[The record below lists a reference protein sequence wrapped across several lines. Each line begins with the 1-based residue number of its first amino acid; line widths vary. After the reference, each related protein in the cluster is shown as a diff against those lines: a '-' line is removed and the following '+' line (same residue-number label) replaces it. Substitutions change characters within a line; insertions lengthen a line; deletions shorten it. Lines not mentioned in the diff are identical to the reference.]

1 MPSKSNYQASNIQ
14 VLQGL
19 EAVRKRP
26 AMYIG
31 STDRNGLHHIFTEI
45 LDNSVDEA
53 IGGYCTRIWVT
64 LHKDGSLSVKDNGR
78 GIPVETHA
86 QTKVST
92 LETVMT
98 NLHAGGKFEEG
109 AYKVS
114 GGLHGVGMKCT
125 NALSEWMITT
135 VQRDG
140 GKFQQEYKRGI
151 PQYPVKQ
158 IGKSKLTGTEHR
170 FMPDDQIFTEVDF
183 EFKEIVKKCRQH
195 AYLTAGLRISVR
207 DERVEE
213 GKEPKIFELYFEDGI
228 KSYVL
233 FMNIDEK
240 FVNEDPFYVKKENE
254 GVLVEAAIQY
264 TNAMDENVKCYTN
277 NIINPEGGTHLSG
290 FRTALTSA
298 INTYAQKSDL
308 LKGLTTS
315 LSGDDVRE
323 GLTAVISVKVA
334 NPQFEG
340 QTKIKLNNP
349 EVKNA
354 VAKVI
359 RDELLVY
366 FEEHPKEAKA
376 IIDKAVLAYRAKAA
390 AKAARDAVIRKSALE
405 STTLPGKLADC
416 ISNNPADSELYIVE
430 GDSAGGCFSGDTEV
444 ALVDGRSLNFF
455 DLIKEQELGKQNYCY
470 TITKEGDI
478 AVSEI
483 SNVRRTKQNAKVL
496 KITLDNGEK
505 ILCTPDHK
513 FMLRDGDYK
522 KASDL
527 VLTDSLMP
535 LYRKLSEKRG
545 RITIE
550 GYEMVLNPSNSKWIF
565 THILS
570 DKYNIEKG
578 IYSKDLGVYKHHKDF
593 NKLNNNPNNI
603 VRVSKQ
609 EHLKIHQDHISKTL
623 HTEEVFEKLRKQR
636 KTKEFRD
643 MMRTTMLKPETREL
657 LSRNA
662 KKQWKNDEY
671 KQYMLEKYLAFYFTN
686 ESYRNENRE
695 RLNRAQKEYWSKKE
709 NREKQSERVLK
720 YFELNPELKKD
731 LSLLSKKQWSNS
743 ELLKW
748 RAEKTK
754 AQWTESFR
762 AKREKS
768 YNRTYLDRG
777 LKVMRSIYEQYGEVS
792 VDLYDKVRKELNN
805 KALIRMSTLC
815 ERFFNGQED
824 RLLDAVKQYN
834 HKIVSIEYL
843 KEGIDVFD
851 LEVPKTN
858 NFALSS
864 GVFVHNSAKQGR
876 DRHTQAVLP
885 LRGKIIN
892 THKYRVDR
900 VLGNNE
906 FKDITTALGVGIGD
920 TLDISKLRYHKVII
934 MSDADVDGLH
944 ITTLVLTL
952 LYRFFKPL
960 IDGGYIYVAQPP
972 LHKVEIGKKKYYF
985 LNDNE
990 KDAFIKKAKSAGKTP
1005 TANRFKGL
1013 GEMNPEQLW
1022 ETTMSPETRAL
1033 KQVNIED
1040 GEEAEKVF
1048 EMLMGAEVPPR
1059 RRFIQKY
1066 ARRANLD
1073 V

>member
-1 MPSKSNYQASNIQ
+1 MAKSDYGASNIQ
-14 VLQGL
+14 ILQGL

-53 IGGYCTRIWVT
+53 IAGYCSRIWVT
-64 LHKDGSLSVKDNGR
+64 MHEDGSISVKDNGR
-78 GIPVETHA
+78 GIPVEKHS
-86 QTKVST
+86 QTGVST

-98 NLHAGGKFEEG
+98 NLHAGGKFEQG

-125 NALSEWMITT
+125 NALSEWMVTT
-135 VQRDG
+135 VHRDG
-140 GKFQQEYKRGI
+140 GVYQQKYTRGI
-151 PQYPVKQ
+151 PQAPVKKV
-158 IGKSKLTGTEHR
+158 GTSNLTSTEHR
-170 FMPDDQIFTEVDF
+170 FLPDDDIFTETDF
-183 EFKEIVKKCRQH
+183 DFKEIVKKCRQH
-195 AYLTAGLRISVR
+195 AYLTAGLEITVI
-207 DERVEE
+207 DERVEK
-213 GKEPKIFELYFEDGI
+213 GKEPKTYELYFEDGI

-240 FVNEDPFYVKKENE
+240 AINSEPFYVKKEQDE
-254 GVLVEAAIQY
+254 VLVEAAIQY

-298 INTYAQKSDL
+298 INTYAQKSEL

-323 GLTAVISVKVA
+323 GLTAVVSIKVA

-376 IIDKAVLAYRAKAA
+376 IIDKAVLAYKAKAA

-430 GDSAGGCFSGDTEV
+430 GDSAGGCFSGDTKV
-444 ALVDGRSLNFF
+444 ALVDGRSLNFLE
-455 DLIKEQELGKQNYCY
+455 LIKEQKQGIINYCY
-470 TITKEGDI
+470 TISKSGNI

-483 SNVRRTKQNAKVL
+483 LNVRRTKQNTNVL
-496 KITLDNGEK
+496 KITLDNGED
-505 ILCTPDHK
+505 IVCTPDHR
-513 FMLRDGDYK
+513 FMLRDGSYK
-522 KASDL
+522 QAKDL
-527 VLTDSLMP
+527 NPKDSLMP
-535 LYRKLSEKRG
+535 LYKKLSEKKG
-545 RITIE
+545 RITID
-550 GYEMVLNPSNSKWIF
+550 GYEMVFNPSNSRWIF
-565 THILS
+565 THMLS
-570 DKYNIEKG
+570 DSYNITNHR
-578 IYSKDLGVYKHHKDF
+578 YSKNSGVDRHHVDF
-593 NKLNNNPNNI
+593 NKLNNSPENLI
-603 VRVSKQ
+603 RVSKN
-609 EHLKIHQDHISKTL
+609 EHLKIHQNHAEKTL
-623 HTEEVFEKLRKQR
+623 HTEKVYEKLRNLR
-636 KTKEFRD
+636 KTKEFREK
-643 MMRTTMLKPETREL
+643 MREAMLKPETNRIL
-657 LSRNA
+657 RLNA
-662 KKQWKNDEY
+662 KEQWKNDEY
-671 KQYMLEKYLAFYFTN
+671 KQYMMEKFLAFYFTN
-686 ESYRNENRE
+686 EKY
-695 RLNRAQKEYWSKKE
+695 QKE
-709 NREKQSERVLK
+709 NRDMLYREQKKYWSIYGNRHTQSKRVLK
-720 YFELNPELKKD
+720 YFEDHPELKQE
-731 LSLLSKKQWSNS
+731 LSKLAKKQWSDPK
-743 ELLKW
+743 LLKW
-748 RAEKTK
+748 RSEKTK
-754 AQWTESFR
+754 AQWTEGFR
-762 AKREKS
+762 LQRKKS
-768 YNRTYLDRG
+768 YNRKYLNRS
-777 LKVMRSIYEQYGEVS
+777 LEVMRSIYDYFGEFS
-792 VDLYDKVRKELNN
+792 IDIYNKVRRELNDRT
-805 KALIRMSTLC
+805 LIKMSTIC
-815 ERFFNGQED
+815 NRFFNGDVD
-824 RLLDAVKQYN
+824 RFEDAVKNYN

-843 KEGIDVFD
+843 KEKIDVYD
-851 LEVPKTN
+851 LEVPKTH
-858 NFALSS
+858 NFALES

-920 TLDISKLRYHKVII
+920 SLDISKLRYHKVII

-960 IDGGYIYVAQPP
+960 IDGGFIYVAQPP

-985 LNDNE
+985 LNDKE
-990 KDAFIKKAKSAGKTP
+990 KDSFVKKAKAAGKAP
-1005 TANRFKGL
+1005 VANRFKGL

-1033 KQVNIED
+1033 KQVSIDD

-1066 ARRANLD
+1066 ARKANLD